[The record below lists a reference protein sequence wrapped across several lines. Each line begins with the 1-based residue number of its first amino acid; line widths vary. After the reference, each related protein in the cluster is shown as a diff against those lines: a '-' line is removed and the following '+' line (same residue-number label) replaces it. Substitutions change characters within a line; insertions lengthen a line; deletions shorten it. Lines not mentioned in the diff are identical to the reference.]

1 VSVGLESERVRAAL
15 LHQHPSTTFH
25 DSHFRSH
32 LGSRLSLLALAPIV
46 HAARAL
52 SLCTQL
58 LSRMAAPR
66 GGVTLDQATLH
77 ADWATSGLI
86 LKRYHG
92 QLTEMGAAI
101 VAECDKSNAEK
112 IAFATKRAQLDAE
125 TTAIATERA
134 QLVADKLA
142 MATDQTFVL
151 QFYNTIVAREIA
163 VVEHERPVG
172 AEKQLSC

>member
-1 VSVGLESERVRAAL
+1 
-15 LHQHPSTTFH
+15 
-25 DSHFRSH
+25 
-32 LGSRLSLLALAPIV
+32 
-46 HAARAL
+46 
-52 SLCTQL
+52 
-58 LSRMAAPR
+58 
-66 GGVTLDQATLH
+66 
-77 ADWATSGLI
+77 LI

-125 TTAIATERA
+125 TTANATERA

-142 MATDQTFVL
+142 MATDQTFLL

-163 VVEHERPVG
+163 VVEHENAQSAQRNNYLVDLG
-172 AEKQLSC
+172 SVVLHARALVRYCEAYSNIID